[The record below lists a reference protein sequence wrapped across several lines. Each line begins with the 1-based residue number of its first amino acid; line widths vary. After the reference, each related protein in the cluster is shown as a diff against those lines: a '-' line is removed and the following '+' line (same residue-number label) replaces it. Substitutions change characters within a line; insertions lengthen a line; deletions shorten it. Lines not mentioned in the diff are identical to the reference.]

1 MSVYKYNAIDS
12 EGHKKEGSVDA
23 NSKELALGLLKEKG
37 LFVVSL
43 EKSDKDILQSLLS
56 FRGVPQDL
64 VVSFTRQ
71 FSTMISA
78 GLPIARSLEV
88 LVSQT
93 DNYKFKQIL
102 TSVLRDIEG
111 GISLS
116 ASLTKYPDVFSNTYQ
131 SLVRA
136 GEASGNLHT
145 VLNRLADTMESE
157 RELQS
162 KFKSAMIYPI
172 IVLVAMVGVFILMMI
187 VVVPKLT
194 TMYDNMNVPLPI
206 QTKIM
211 IVISEFMTQNTV
223 VTALIGVSVII
234 GFRYFTNTDFGKNFF
249 TELSFKLPVFGKIN
263 RNKETTSFSRTL
275 SLLINSAI
283 PIVEALNIV
292 SDVVRSSTMKQ
303 AVLGAAEYIEKGNS
317 LSDFFRGNKAFPPLL
332 GQMAGVGEETGK
344 MDEVLGRVADYYE
357 GETSSAIENLS
368 AALEPIILL
377 LLGSMVGVLIFSIIT
392 PIYKITTSI

>member
-1 MSVYKYNAIDS
+1 MAVYKYSAIDS
-12 EGHKKEGSVDA
+12 EGQKKEGNVDA
-23 NSKELALGLLKEKG
+23 GSKELALGLLKGKG

-43 EKSDKDILQSLLS
+43 EKSNKDILQSLLS
-56 FRGVPQDL
+56 FRGIPQGA

-88 LVSQT
+88 LTAQV
-93 DNYKFKQIL
+93 DNYKFGQVL
-102 TSVLRDIEG
+102 SSVLRDVEG
-111 GISLS
+111 GLSLS
-116 ASLTKYPDVFSNTYQ
+116 ASFAKYPDVFSNTYQ

-136 GEASGNLHT
+136 GEASGNLHV
-145 VLNRLADTMESE
+145 VLNRLADTMEAE
-157 RELQS
+157 RDLQS

-172 IVLVAMVGVFILMMI
+172 IVVIAMVGVFILMMI

-194 TMYDNMNVPLPI
+194 TMYDNMKVELPI

-211 IVISEFMTQNTV
+211 VAISEFMTENVV
-223 VTALIGVSVII
+223 VTVLIGASVFI
-234 GFRYFTNTDFGKNFF
+234 GARYFKNTDYGKNFL
-249 TELSFKLPVFGKIN
+249 TEISFKLPIFGKIN
-263 RNKETTSFSRTL
+263 RNKDVTSFSRTL

-292 SDVVRSSTMKQ
+292 SAVVGSSTMRQ
-303 AVLGAAEYIEKGNS
+303 AALDAATYVEKGNS

-332 GQMAGVGEETGK
+332 GQMASVGEETGK
-344 MDEVLGRVADYYE
+344 MDEVLGRVADYYG
-357 GETSSAIENLS
+357 GETSAAIENLS

>member
-1 MSVYKYNAIDS
+1 MAVYKYSAIDS

-23 NSKELALGLLKEKG
+23 GSKELALGLLKGKG
-37 LFVVSL
+37 LFVTSL
-43 EKSDKDILQSLLS
+43 EKSNKDIIQALLS
-56 FRGVPQDL
+56 FRGIPQGV

-88 LVSQT
+88 LTGQA
-93 DNYKFKQIL
+93 DNYKFGQVL
-102 TSVLRDIEG
+102 SSVLRDVEG
-111 GISLS
+111 GLSLS
-116 ASLTKYPDVFSNTYQ
+116 ASFAKYPDIFSNTYQ

-136 GEASGNLHT
+136 GEASGNLHV
-145 VLNRLADTMESE
+145 VLNRLADTMEAE

-162 KFKSAMIYPI
+162 KFKSAMIYPV

-194 TMYDNMNVPLPI
+194 TMYDNMKVELPI

-211 IVISEFMTQNTV
+211 VAISEFMTENVV
-223 VTALIGVSVII
+223 VTALIGASVFI
-234 GFRYFTNTDFGKNFF
+234 GARYFKNTDYGKNFL
-249 TELSFKLPVFGKIN
+249 TEVSFKLPIFGKIN
-263 RNKETTSFSRTL
+263 RNKDITSFSRTL

-292 SDVVRSSTMKQ
+292 SAVVGSSTMRQ
-303 AVLGAAEYIEKGNS
+303 ATLDAATYVEKGNS

-332 GQMAGVGEETGK
+332 GQMASVGEETGK
-344 MDEVLGRVADYYE
+344 MDEVLGRVADYYG
-357 GETSSAIENLS
+357 GETSAAIENLS

>member
-1 MSVYKYNAIDS
+1 MAVYKYSAIDS

-23 NSKELALGLLKEKG
+23 GSKELALGLLKGKG
-37 LFVVSL
+37 LFVTSL
-43 EKSDKDILQSLLS
+43 EKSNKDIIQALLS
-56 FRGVPQDL
+56 FRGIPQGV

-88 LVSQT
+88 LTGQA
-93 DNYKFKQIL
+93 DNYKFGQVL
-102 TSVLRDIEG
+102 SSVLRDVEG
-111 GISLS
+111 GLSLS
-116 ASLTKYPDVFSNTYQ
+116 ASFAKYPDIFSNTYQ

-136 GEASGNLHT
+136 GEASGNLHV
-145 VLNRLADTMESE
+145 VLNRLADTMEAE

-162 KFKSAMIYPI
+162 KFKSAMIYPV

-194 TMYDNMNVPLPI
+194 TMYDNMRVELPI

-211 IVISEFMTQNTV
+211 VAISEFMTENVV
-223 VTALIGVSVII
+223 VTALIGASVFI
-234 GFRYFTNTDFGKNFF
+234 GARYFKNTDYGKNFL
-249 TELSFKLPVFGKIN
+249 TEISFKLPVFGKIN
-263 RNKETTSFSRTL
+263 RNKDVTSFSRTL

-292 SDVVRSSTMKQ
+292 SAVVGSSTMRQ
-303 AVLGAAEYIEKGNS
+303 AALDAATYVEKGNS

-332 GQMAGVGEETGK
+332 GQMASVGEETGK
-344 MDEVLGRVADYYE
+344 MDEVLGRVADYYG
-357 GETSSAIENLS
+357 GETSAAIENLS

>member
-1 MSVYKYNAIDS
+1 MSVYKYSAIDS

-23 NSKELALGLLKEKG
+23 NSKELALGLLKDEG

-43 EKSDKDILQSLLS
+43 VKSEMDILQAILS
-56 FRGVPQDL
+56 FRGVPQDA

-88 LVSQT
+88 LTNQV
-93 DNYKFKQIL
+93 DNHKFKQIL
-102 TSVLRDIEG
+102 SSILRDVEG
-111 GISLS
+111 GLSLS
-116 ASLTKYPDVFSNTYQ
+116 AALAKYPDVFSNTYQ

-136 GEASGNLHT
+136 GEASGNLHV
-145 VLNRLADTMESE
+145 VLNRLAETMESE

-172 IVLVAMVGVFILMMI
+172 VVLIAMVGVFILMMI

-194 TMYDNMNVPLPI
+194 SMYDNMNVELPI

-211 IVISEFMTQNTV
+211 VAVSEFMTQNMV
-223 VTALIGVSVII
+223 VTALIGASIFI
-234 GFRYFTNTDFGKNFF
+234 GFRYFKNTDFGKNFF
-249 TELSFKLPVFGKIN
+249 IELSFKLPVFGKIN
-263 RNKETTSFSRTL
+263 RNKEVTSFSRIL

-292 SDVVRSSTMKQ
+292 SAVVSSSTMKQ
-303 AVLGAAEYIEKGNS
+303 ATLDAATFIEKGNS
-317 LSDFFRGNKAFPPLL
+317 LSDYFRGNKAFPPLL
-332 GQMAGVGEETGK
+332 GQMASVGEETGK